1 MSTTAPTARAIVAGL
16 AIAFVG
22 VGPWALLASLNARI
36 RPDVPWAAAV
46 TLVYLAALILWLNGG
61 GWPRSTSA
69 DRRFRLRLWRPAPGA
84 WSGES
89 RWAVLGLILAIV
101 GLYVMWIVTS
111 PDQLITDFSDYPTP
125 AYRISLVVMGALVSG
140 VVEEAAFR
148 GYLQSRLE
156 EFGPTYAILVTSAVF
171 VLAHVTHGVVAMLLM
186 APGYFVASLLYGA
199 LAWRTGS
206 ILPGMAL
213 HVTGD
218 FLHTMFVLL
227 GGDLRALTM
236 SG

>member
-1 MSTTAPTARAIVAGL
+1 
-16 AIAFVG
+16 
-22 VGPWALLASLNARI
+22 
-36 RPDVPWAAAV
+36 
-46 TLVYLAALILWLNGG
+46 
-61 GWPRSTSA
+61 
-69 DRRFRLRLWRPAPGA
+69 
-84 WSGES
+84 
-89 RWAVLGLILAIV
+89 
-101 GLYVMWIVTS
+101 MWIVTS